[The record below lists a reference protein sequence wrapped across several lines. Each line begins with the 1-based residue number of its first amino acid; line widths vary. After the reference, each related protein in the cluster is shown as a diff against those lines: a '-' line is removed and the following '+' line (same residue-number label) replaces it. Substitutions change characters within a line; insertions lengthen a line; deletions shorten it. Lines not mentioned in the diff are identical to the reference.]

1 MLKKQERKKSAID
14 FMLANPCGTRLQTN
28 QEACQLLMFT
38 KLVKIIFSIS
48 VPASNFTLANT
59 KSILFSDEKG
69 EPK

>member
-1 MLKKQERKKSAID
+1 
-14 FMLANPCGTRLQTN
+14 MLANPCGTRLQTN

>member
-1 MLKKQERKKSAID
+1 
-14 FMLANPCGTRLQTN
+14 MLANPCGTKLQTN
-28 QEACQLLMFT
+28 QEEHHLLMFT

-48 VPASNFTLANT
+48 TPASNFTPANT